1 MTGHQLGEKLLL
13 SCYIK
18 ILNYVYMHAKDQ
30 PYYQ

>member
-18 ILNYVYMHAKDQ
+18 ILKYVCAHAKD
-30 PYYQ
+30 